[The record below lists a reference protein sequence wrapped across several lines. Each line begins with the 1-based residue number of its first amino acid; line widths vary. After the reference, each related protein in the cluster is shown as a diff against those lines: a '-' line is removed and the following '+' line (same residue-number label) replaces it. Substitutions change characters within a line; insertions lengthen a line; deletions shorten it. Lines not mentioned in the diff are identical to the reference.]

1 MNVVYGLENK
11 TITYSLVECSIF
23 NLFNLQANATGKF
36 VRSYFN
42 KTFTT
47 TANNIFNIR
56 QELNNKINL
65 KSCKSLV
72 VYFTNLG
79 STLGIKR
86 YPNDIKNLIFLTP
99 TAYSII
105 VGLILSDGYLEK
117 SNLSARLVFKQSL
130 VKCKYVLNV
139 FMTLHHYSKS
149 IPAFYKGIRNETITY
164 AVGFKT
170 RSLPCFN
177 EIYDL
182 FYKDK
187 IKQIPD
193 NIYDLLTPIAIAH
206 WIMGDGAKLNKGLI
220 LCTDSYTVQEVLKL
234 MNVLKIKYDINSTLQ
249 GIKNNRP
256 RIYILQ
262 KSMPKLINIVK
273 PYMLKSML
281 YKLHL

>member
-1 MNVVYGLENK
+1 MVVYG
-11 TITYSLVECSIF
+11 S
-23 NLFNLQANATGKF
+23 
-36 VRSYFN
+36 
-42 KTFTT
+42 
-47 TANNIFNIR
+47 
-56 QELNNKINL
+56 
-65 KSCKSLV
+65 
-72 VYFTNLG
+72 NLG

-117 SNLSARLVFKQSL
+117 RNLSARLVFKQSL
-130 VKCKYVLNV
+130 IKCEYVLNV
-139 FMTLHHYSKS
+139 FMSLHHNSKS

-164 AVGFKT
+164 AVAFKT

-187 IKQIPD
+187 IKQIPN

-234 MNVLKIKYDINSTLQ
+234 MNVLKIQYDLNTFIQ
-249 GIKNNRP
+249 GIKNKRS

-262 KSMPKLINIVK
+262 ESMPKLINIVK
-273 PYMLKSML
+273 PYMLKSMF

>member
-1 MNVVYGLENK
+1 MVVYG
-11 TITYSLVECSIF
+11 S
-23 NLFNLQANATGKF
+23 
-36 VRSYFN
+36 
-42 KTFTT
+42 
-47 TANNIFNIR
+47 
-56 QELNNKINL
+56 
-65 KSCKSLV
+65 
-72 VYFTNLG
+72 NLG

-117 SNLSARLVFKQSL
+117 RNLSARLVFKQSL
-130 VKCKYVLNV
+130 IKCEYVLNV
-139 FMTLHHYSKS
+139 FMSLHHNSKS

-164 AVGFKT
+164 AVAFKT

-187 IKQIPD
+187 IKQIPN

-234 MNVLKIKYDINSTLQ
+234 MNVLKIQYDLNTFIQ
-249 GIKNNRP
+249 GIKNKRS

-262 KSMPKLINIVK
+262 ESMPKLINIVK

>member
-1 MNVVYGLENK
+1 MVVYG
-11 TITYSLVECSIF
+11 S
-23 NLFNLQANATGKF
+23 
-36 VRSYFN
+36 
-42 KTFTT
+42 
-47 TANNIFNIR
+47 
-56 QELNNKINL
+56 
-65 KSCKSLV
+65 
-72 VYFTNLG
+72 NLG

-117 SNLSARLVFKQSL
+117 SNLNARLVFKQSF
-130 VKCKYVLNV
+130 VKCEYVLNI
-139 FMTLHHYSKS
+139 FMTLHHYSQS

-206 WIMGDGAKLNKGLI
+206 WIKGDGAKLNKGLI
-220 LCTDSYTVQEVLKL
+220 LCTRSFKTYECF
-234 MNVLKIKYDINSTLQ
+234 
-249 GIKNNRP
+249 KN
-256 RIYILQ
+256 
-262 KSMPKLINIVK
+262 
-273 PYMLKSML
+273 
-281 YKLHL
+281 

>member
-1 MNVVYGLENK
+1 M
-11 TITYSLVECSIF
+11 TYSLVECSIF
-23 NLFNLQANATGKF
+23 NLFNLQAGVPGKF
-36 VRSYFN
+36 NYFN

-47 TANNIFNIR
+47 TANNIINIR

-65 KSCKSLV
+65 KSCKNLV
-72 VYFTNLG
+72 VYGSNLG

-86 YPNDIKNLIFLTP
+86 NPNDIKNLIFLTP

-130 VKCKYVLNV
+130 IKCEYVLNV
-139 FMTLHHYSKS
+139 FMSLHHYSQS
-149 IPAFYKGIRNETITY
+149 IPAFYKGTRLRRNETITY

-187 IKQIPD
+187 IKQIPN

-206 WIMGDGAKLNKGLI
+206 
-220 LCTDSYTVQEVLKL
+220 
-234 MNVLKIKYDINSTLQ
+234 
-249 GIKNNRP
+249 
-256 RIYILQ
+256 
-262 KSMPKLINIVK
+262 
-273 PYMLKSML
+273 
-281 YKLHL
+281 